1 MTAPLPY
8 FDLIRQMKNPYS
20 YCVALLD
27 YARAH
32 GIKEAVEALPY
43 VR

>member
-1 MTAPLPY
+1 MTGPLPY

-20 YCVALLD
+20 YRVALVD
-27 YARAH
+27 YARAQ
-32 GIKEAVEALPY
+32 GIKAAAEALPY